1 MRYGQLAPCVAEP
14 TDSMIVPIPGV
25 RMIKEVPAMGWAKK
39 KNKKEAFDTRTY
51 SDVMVDLETLSTE
64 TNAVVLSIGAVKF
77 RLDVVDD
84 IDSIKEEDRNFY
96 SRVDEHDQ
104 EEQGRDVDLNTVDWW
119 NKQSDGARQV
129 FSEEGEPPAI
139 ALQRFLDFC
148 KGCKRIWGNG
158 NMFDNAI
165 IRDMCDDYG
174 LEYPVPYYRDLDVRT
189 LTYLWNLLT
198 NWGSKGR
205 RPEIILG
212 EEHNALDD
220 ARRQVLQCQ
229 LMYKDIRGSKYGP
242 ESAE

>member
-25 RMIKEVPAMGWAKK
+25 RMIKEVPEMGWVKK
-39 KNKKEAFDTRTY
+39 KSKKEEFDGRNY
-51 SDVMVDLETLSTE
+51 PDIMVDLETMGTDTDSQ
-64 TNAVVLSIGAVKF
+64 VLSIGAVRF
-77 RLDVVDD
+77 RLDVLDD
-84 IDSIKEEDRNFY
+84 IETVLEPERNFY
-96 SRVDEHDQ
+96 ARLDLASQRECGRTEDPDTATWWAEQSAEARGVF
-104 EEQGRDVDLNTVDWW
+104 EE
-119 NKQSDGARQV
+119 
-129 FSEEGEPPAI
+129 EEEPTKD
-139 ALQRFLDFC
+139 ALKRFLKFC
-148 KGCKRIWGNG
+148 KGGKRVWGNG

-165 IRDMCDDYG
+165 VRSLCKDYD
-174 LEYPVPYYRDLDVRT
+174 LTYPVGYWRDLDVRT

-198 NWGSKGR
+198 NWGSKGK